1 MNKLEVK
8 VIIALIVFV
17 YFYMLWEKNRVR
29 NGYASYGERAPRY
42 VPDRM
47 WEEEDE
53 GRTPPSAKYE
63 PRYERRF
70 ERPPA
75 PNGTS
80 VGDWILNAAVTD
92 GFDFPVG
99 KPDGTGYYIAQ
110 GFLQSG
116 HQGED
121 WNGISAGN
129 SDLGDPVY
137 AVANGVVYESRNNGG
152 NWGNVVRIAHN
163 IGTKDRP
170 IILESLYAHL
180 DTMFVRKGDQVRRG
194 DNIGAIGTANGRHN
208 AHLHFELRDQ
218 LYKELGSTGY
228 GSSEYNLSPTAFISD
243 HRPRWFN

>member
-8 VIIALIVFV
+8 VIIAIIVFI
-17 YFYMLWEKNRVR
+17 YFYMLWEKNRVKS
-29 NGYASYGERAPRY
+29 GYASYGERAPRY
-42 VPDRM
+42 VPDRS
-47 WEEEDE
+47 WDNDPVPVRDRVEEYV
-53 GRTPPSAKYE
+53 P
-63 PRYERRF
+63 PRYERR
-70 ERPPA
+70 PA

-116 HQGED
+116 HSGED

-163 IGTKDRP
+163 IGTQDRP
-170 IILESLYAHL
+170 ILLESLYAHL
-180 DTMFVRKGDQVRRG
+180 DTMYVRKGDQVKRG
-194 DNIGAIGTANGRHN
+194 DNIGTIGTANGRHN
-208 AHLHFELRDQ
+208 AHLHLELRDQ
-218 LYKELGSTGY
+218 LYQELGSTGY
-228 GSSEYNLSPTAFISD
+228 ANSEYNLAPTAFITD